1 MLIARFAQADS
12 SAPHLN
18 QPDLD
23 RSSESLLIMLA
34 TKILGYT
41 SFVFILCFLAFG
53 FWTWYRQRG
62 QNQPK

>member
-1 MLIARFAQADS
+1 
-12 SAPHLN
+12 
-18 QPDLD
+18 
-23 RSSESLLIMLA
+23 MLA

-41 SFVFILCFLAFG
+41 SFVFIVCFLIFG